1 MMNPQVEQAIE
12 ELRRRFSDADVTA
25 RATEDGG
32 AVATINPIDLG
43 SAYIPRETWIKFRI
57 SFQYPYADVYPLF
70 VRPDLVR
77 ADGQAHGQ
85 GITNAS
91 FEDEPALQ
99 LSRRSN
105 HRDPAI
111 DTAALKAMKVIQ
123 WLKTQGDRP

>member
-1 MMNPQVEQAIE
+1 MMNPHVEQAVE
-12 ELRRRFSDADVTA
+12 ELRCRFSDAEVVA

-32 AVATINPIDLG
+32 AVVTIDPIDLG
-43 SAYIPRETWIKFRI
+43 SAYAPLETWIKFHI
-57 SFQYPYADVYPLF
+57 GFQYPHADVYPLF

-111 DTAALKAMKVIQ
+111 DTAALKVMKVIQ
-123 WLKTQGDRP
+123 WLKTQ